1 MKIRELNYDEQMEIN
16 GGYRTVT
23 GHSRAG
29 GGFAGGGGRSWGNK
43 CERNWGKVA
52 SGIAEVGLGLGYK
65 VNDNDNDND
74 AISALVDKASDRHI
88 ERGKARIKEGWY
100 GGCSHT
106 EYREAHKKFRGR

>member
-52 SGIAEVGLGLGYK
+52 SGIAEIGIG
-65 VNDNDNDND
+65 
-74 AISALVDKASDRHI
+74 AIHRDSS
-88 ERGKARIKEGWY
+88 GKDENPLRSEFSGRAAEQWEGKGIQHIKEGWY